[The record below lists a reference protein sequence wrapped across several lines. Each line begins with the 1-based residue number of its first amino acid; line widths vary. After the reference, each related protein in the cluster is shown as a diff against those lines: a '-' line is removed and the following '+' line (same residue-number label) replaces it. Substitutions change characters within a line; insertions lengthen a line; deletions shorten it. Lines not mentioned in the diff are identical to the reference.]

1 MLSVVDKFQMLIG
14 SAQPKKLL
22 CFLRGEEMKIN
33 EKIYELRKM
42 HHLSQEELAD
52 KLNVSRQ
59 TVSKWELGESS
70 PDFDKIVPLCE
81 VFNISTEELL
91 RDRKIEE
98 KESITTTKKPDVV
111 KAILICVGILFYFLA
126 VISTIVLEEYVHL
139 DDGLVAA
146 SFLTLIA
153 FGTIII
159 VFVSLTRKNNDKKE
173 EKGEKEE
180 NPLLKNIISIFS
192 LITLGIYLLIS
203 FKTLAWHITWIIWI
217 VYAIGVKIIHLIFDL
232 IEVKNEK

>member
-14 SAQPKKLL
+14 SAQPKNML
-22 CFLRGEEMKIN
+22 CFLRGEKMKIS
-33 EKIYELRKM
+33 EKIYELRKKNN
-42 HHLSQEELAD
+42 LSQEELAD
-52 KLNVSRQ
+52 KLDVSRQ
-59 TVSKWELGESS
+59 TISKWELGESS

-146 SFLTLIA
+146 SFFTLVA

-159 VFVSLTRKNNDKKE
+159 VFTALTRKKDKKVE
-173 EKGEKEE
+173 EVKKDE
-180 NPLLKNIISIFS
+180 NSLLKNIISIFS
-192 LITLGIYLLIS
+192 LITLAVYLFVS
-203 FKTLAWHITWIIWI
+203 FKTMAWHLTWIIWI
-217 VYAIGVKIIHLIFDL
+217 VYSIGVKIIELIFYL
-232 IEVKNEK
+232 KESKNEK